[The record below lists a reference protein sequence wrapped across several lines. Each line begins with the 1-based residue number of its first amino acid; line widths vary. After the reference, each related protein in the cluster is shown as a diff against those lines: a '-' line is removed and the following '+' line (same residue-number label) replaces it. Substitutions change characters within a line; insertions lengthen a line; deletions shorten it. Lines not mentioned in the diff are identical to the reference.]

1 MEKNHSNGRNIHHT
15 EGVLGGGEGS
25 VVGVGMG
32 DGFTGM
38 FILFYEWIFLW
49 ENNPV

>member
-15 EGVLGGGEGS
+15 EGVLGGGGGEGS
-25 VVGVGMG
+25 VG

-49 ENNPV
+49 GE